1 MKINLIVRQI
11 NQKADVIKQYM
22 GEAWKKLETIEQ
34 IYQNTMMQ
42 VFCGCLDDIC
52 QQVTISDSFLLKK
65 VLRQKIIYN
74 PSNI

>member
-42 VFCGCLDDIC
+42 VFCNVILLFFCIC
-52 QQVTISDSFLLKK
+52 EKTRMAS
-65 VLRQKIIYN
+65 Y
-74 PSNI
+74 

>member
-42 VFCGCLDDIC
+42 VFCI
-52 QQVTISDSFLLKK
+52 
-65 VLRQKIIYN
+65 VLIFVLIYLGR
-74 PSNI
+74 